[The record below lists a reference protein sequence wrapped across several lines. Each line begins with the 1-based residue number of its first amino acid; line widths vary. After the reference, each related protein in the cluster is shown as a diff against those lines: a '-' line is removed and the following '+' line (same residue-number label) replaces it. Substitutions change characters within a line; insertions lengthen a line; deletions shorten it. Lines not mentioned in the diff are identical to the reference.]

1 MKDLLGRR
9 FHRLFANDGRSVIIA
24 MDHGSTDGLVKG
36 FEHPEQLLEQVV
48 AGQPDGILTTVG
60 IARHFSQQL
69 KSVSLLIRCD
79 GATSPL
85 RPGSRELTVDVET
98 LLALG
103 ADAAT
108 AMYFP
113 GTDLDFQSTLYFP
126 QLASEAHRWH
136 IPMMA
141 EALPYGF
148 ENHKDARA
156 VETVAVTCRMAVE
169 NGADIVKT
177 FYTGESEGFKHIVD
191 SCYAPVLVLGGPRTD
206 GLEGFLETIRGAMDA
221 GAAGVVIGRNVWQA
235 SSPTAMTKALV
246 ALVHDDASV
255 ADAMRILHDGST
267 VRV

>member
-9 FHRLFANDGRSVIIA
+9 FHRLFASDKRSVIIA

-48 AGQPDGILTTVG
+48 AGEPDGILTTVG

-69 KSVSLLIRCD
+69 KDVSLLIRCD

-85 RPGSRELTVDVET
+85 RACQRDMTVDVET

-113 GTDLDFQSTLYFP
+113 GTDLDHQSTLYFP
-126 QLASEAHRWH
+126 KLASEAHRWH
-136 IPMMA
+136 IPVMA

-148 ENHKDARA
+148 EAHKDARA
-156 VETVAVTCRMAVE
+156 VETVAVACRMSVE

-177 FYTGESEGFKHIVD
+177 FYTGDREGFKHVVD
-191 SCYAPVLVLGGPRTD
+191 TCYAPVLALGGPRTD
-206 GLEGFLETIRGAMDA
+206 SVEGFLEIIRGAMDA

-246 ALVHDDASV
+246 ALVHHDATV
-255 ADAMRILHDGST
+255 ADALQILHDAT
-267 VRV
+267 